1 MGKESV
7 CNAGYA
13 SSISG
18 LGKSP
23 GGVSSNPLQC
33 SCLES
38 PLDEESGRLQSK
50 ELQRIGHDWATE
62 HIHTK

>member
-23 GGVSSNPLQC
+23 GGGSSNPLQC
-33 SCLES
+33 SCLEC
-38 PLDEESGRLQSK
+38 PLDEESGRLQSN
-50 ELQRIGHDWATE
+50 ELQGIGDDWGTE